1 MYIYSIYIVFINRMS
16 RHKNK
21 ITTNTLTLKP
31 ILTNEELKK
40 KEGHYFNE
48 DYYTKHNKIVTTN
61 TDVYGIQPDGTHKLL
76 FKFRKNV
83 IPEHICSH
91 AYYALE
97 KHAKHKNSNRG
108 AAAGKLSLK
117 KLPKHVG
124 QVMKADKFRVFYKTK
139 NGKVSRDNVS
149 NIAQSNIAGYYDRPD
164 RNMYNHTN
172 TKSQTQTRNKQT
184 KKHKSNSKY
193 KSNTVPMCRT
203 TQFTKKNVEKW
214 KNTIPLIKA
223 ADKLFKKLVPD
234 RYKIQIKRAKQ
245 TPDYQI
251 DNTAYSTITVNY
263 NWRTAAH
270 CDNGDLDEGFGN
282 LIVLEKSKSKSK
294 AKSQDK
300 HDTNT
305 TKSYTGG
312 YLGFPK
318 WGICV
323 DVRQG
328 DFLAMDVHEYHCNT
342 PIIGDG
348 RLSVVCYLRKKMIQ
362 CSSFSKKPRQKQ
374 DLENPA
380 RKYTAKKVKKR
391 QKYKN

>member
-1 MYIYSIYIVFINRMS
+1 MS
-16 RHKNK
+16 RIKKYTKSKLKTKSNKNRKLK
-21 ITTNTLTLKP
+21 ITTLHLKP
-31 ILTNEELKK
+31 VLSNEEIKT

-61 TDVYGIQPDGTHKLL
+61 TDVYGIQPDGSHKLL
-76 FKFRKNV
+76 FKFRKHV
-83 IPEHICSH
+83 IPDHICRH
-91 AYYALE
+91 AYHALE

-124 QVMKADKFRVFYKTK
+124 QVTKADKFRVFYKTK
-139 NGKVSRDNVS
+139 NGKLSRDNVS

-164 RNMYNHTN
+164 RNMYNHTHN
-172 TKSQTQTRNKQT
+172 THTKSQTKKQNSKT
-184 KKHKSNSKY
+184 KKRK
-193 KSNTVPMCRT
+193 TVPMCRT

-234 RYKIQIKRAKQ
+234 RYKIQLKRAKQ

-251 DNTAYSTITVNY
+251 DHTAYSTITVNY

-270 CDNGDLDEGFGN
+270 CDNGDLEEGFGN
-282 LIVLEKSKSKSK
+282 LIVLEKLKSHTPSK
-294 AKSQDK
+294 
-300 HDTNT
+300 DTDTTNNNT

-328 DFLAMDVHEYHCNT
+328 DFLAMDVHEHHCNT
-342 PIIGDG
+342 PIVGDG
-348 RLSVVCYLRKKMIQ
+348 RLSVVCYLRKKMLH
-362 CSSFSKKPRQKQ
+362 CSRI
-374 DLENPA
+374 
-380 RKYTAKKVKKR
+380 
-391 QKYKN
+391 